1 MRERLAIERRERRE
15 AEAWKVEGDDDAP
28 PPLESAA
35 EAAGSVSACATCCGA
50 CETIAEQE
58 DTPALPDVTLEW
70 ATDDDSSST
79 HSSSGGHSGRSA
91 CATIPEA
98 AAEEPTWTD
107 DEDESSTHSSGRSE
121 SAELAGLEAH
131 MTGCADGVRGLSLD
145 ERIAAAPPAVCTTL
159 YSSS

>member
-1 MRERLAIERRERRE
+1 MVQKAVL
-15 AEAWKVEGDDDAP
+15 WPPDP
-28 PPLESAA
+28 PPL
-35 EAAGSVSACATCCGA
+35 
-50 CETIAEQE
+50 
-58 DTPALPDVTLEW
+58 PPTLEW
-70 ATDDDSSST
+70 ATDDDSSFT

-145 ERIAAAPPAVCTTL
+145 ERIAAAPPAVCATL

>member
-1 MRERLAIERRERRE
+1 MAS
-15 AEAWKVEGDDDAP
+15 GT
-28 PPLESAA
+28 ES
-35 EAAGSVSACATCCGA
+35 VN
-50 CETIAEQE
+50 
-58 DTPALPDVTLEW
+58 
-70 ATDDDSSST
+70 DSSST

>member
-1 MRERLAIERRERRE
+1 M
-15 AEAWKVEGDDDAP
+15 
-28 PPLESAA
+28 
-35 EAAGSVSACATCCGA
+35 
-50 CETIAEQE
+50 
-58 DTPALPDVTLEW
+58 TLEW

-131 MTGCADGVRGLSLD
+131 ITGCADGVRGLSLD